1 MLDGIR
7 ILLNTGIDP
16 RLLNESQKTALADAN
31 FHPDILAVF
40 LQHCIQLISQ
50 ADTEGLVRMLQIG
63 ISVNSLDRTDSQQ
76 NTLLHWACH
85 FAQPACVRLLL
96 ERSAN
101 PNVANRDGVTPLHL
115 CLIKADLELVRL
127 LIQYGANPSVY
138 VKQGP
143 YADKNGF
150 DLCSLSDKS
159 VQLMQL
165 ISQQHHQQSQHQLYS
180 QPTQMSAASS
190 TSPSVANGSDSGAT
204 AAAASAVAVPADEA
218 RARPMNGSDFAKD
231 SVLDRAFWPR
241 PQQSQLLIG
250 QHFRL
255 PVGQQQQQP
264 LVLSLNHQDGEPAL
278 HWLAGRLAQF
288 RPRTLVVAK
297 PVQGVSLEI
306 GHRVCRGRPEG
317 YYLEVTSSGIRLL
330 AADARGLFNGAA
342 VLSSLLTVCA
352 EISMGL
358 VPGIRVWDWPTTLVR
373 GVLVD
378 CSSGLLPRPEALISV
393 AESAACMRA
402 NQLHLFFRLGSTAH
416 ACPYAQ
422 EDLRRVV
429 RSAQELCLTPVLAI
443 DIGIAVSD
451 LTQVQSQADVLLGA
465 FPPNCPL
472 HLGPRLSAHLAQ
484 GPEQEAPVWLGL
496 GRQHLYL
503 ASSGFSLPPWLQ
515 KLPIT
520 CIDHCLPR
528 DRPEDR
534 ATYLHSALPEFVLA
548 PATGAWLSFTGC
560 HSLQRTRLC
569 PVEPDAF
576 PESKISTAL
585 QAYRWNI
592 WTPALCNNN
601 NRVRCQFAKA
611 ASDGALRS
619 LGANK
624 GRTAGRV
631 RGAGVSQQ
639 TVDVAPSPRLSPPH
653 LLHRLR
659 TVGLGADSVTCQL
672 ESPTAQQVART
683 GQAGA
688 MVERR
693 VGDSLVA
700 DLEDGAQQASVRRV
714 DLSLERDGLDHRLEQ
729 RRPLAVR
736 TKGSPGKSLATPQ
749 ILADVGNQT
758 AEVDELLTSWKLT
771 RLSVSASAED
781 CSLGVVRHAFV
792 PLLSRLIKSNVC
804 CDGRF
809 IDSDE
814 PVSEH
819 SGTTDIA
826 TATTLTNTTGNVDQA
841 YSLAKSLTSLPG
853 LSGVVSCDWDGG
865 GIGPHLLTSLPVHAV
880 TLGLAWNP
888 AVLNNGAADDSS
900 AVAGAASR
908 WLPEPLAKLEP
919 AESAVS
925 QADKPSPFQALFCG
939 LLPDQ
944 EIELRPVPKLHLKSP
959 GEGTPEERLIGFTA
973 ELALLCYHMLAK
985 PMASPAQRT
994 DCANRVIKLK
1004 QAARPAWAGVY
1015 LSTQHLNT
1023 ALATFD
1029 TLVSRL
1035 LNSVDLPDI

>member
-1 MLDGIR
+1 MDSSLESLFLQMKKCIVECRSDILRVMLSTVESADQEKLQKLMQYTTNEGSLLHIACQQKMLDGIR

-50 ADTEGLVRMLQIG
+50 ANTEGLVRMLQIG

-165 ISQQHHQQSQHQLYS
+165 ISQQHHQQSQQQLYS

-204 AAAASAVAVPADEA
+204 AAAASAVAAPADEA
-218 RARPMNGSDFAKD
+218 RARPMNG
-231 SVLDRAFWPR
+231 
-241 PQQSQLLIG
+241 
-250 QHFRL
+250 
-255 PVGQQQQQP
+255 
-264 LVLSLNHQDGEPAL
+264 
-278 HWLAGRLAQF
+278 
-288 RPRTLVVAK
+288 TLVVAK

-330 AADARGLFNGAA
+330 AADVRGLFNGAA

-373 GVLVD
+373 GVLID

-465 FPPNCPL
+465 FPPNCPM

-569 PVEPDAF
+569 P
-576 PESKISTAL
+576 
-585 QAYRWNI
+585 
-592 WTPALCNNN
+592 
-601 NRVRCQFAKA
+601 
-611 ASDGALRS
+611 
-619 LGANK
+619 
-624 GRTAGRV
+624 
-631 RGAGVSQQ
+631 
-639 TVDVAPSPRLSPPH
+639 
-653 LLHRLR
+653 
-659 TVGLGADSVTCQL
+659 
-672 ESPTAQQVART
+672 
-683 GQAGA
+683 
-688 MVERR
+688 
-693 VGDSLVA
+693 
-700 DLEDGAQQASVRRV
+700 
-714 DLSLERDGLDHRLEQ
+714 
-729 RRPLAVR
+729 
-736 TKGSPGKSLATPQ
+736 
-749 ILADVGNQT
+749 
-758 AEVDELLTSWKLT
+758 
-771 RLSVSASAED
+771 
-781 CSLGVVRHAFV
+781 
-792 PLLSRLIKSNVC
+792 
-804 CDGRF
+804 
-809 IDSDE
+809 
-814 PVSEH
+814 
-819 SGTTDIA
+819 
-826 TATTLTNTTGNVDQA
+826 
-841 YSLAKSLTSLPG
+841 
-853 LSGVVSCDWDGG
+853 
-865 GIGPHLLTSLPVHAV
+865 
-880 TLGLAWNP
+880 
-888 AVLNNGAADDSS
+888 
-900 AVAGAASR
+900 
-908 WLPEPLAKLEP
+908 
-919 AESAVS
+919 
-925 QADKPSPFQALFCG
+925 
-939 LLPDQ
+939 
-944 EIELRPVPKLHLKSP
+944 
-959 GEGTPEERLIGFTA
+959 
-973 ELALLCYHMLAK
+973 
-985 PMASPAQRT
+985 
-994 DCANRVIKLK
+994 
-1004 QAARPAWAGVY
+1004 
-1015 LSTQHLNT
+1015 
-1023 ALATFD
+1023 
-1029 TLVSRL
+1029 
-1035 LNSVDLPDI
+1035 

>member
-1 MLDGIR
+1 MDSSLESLFLQMKKCIVECRSDILRVMLSTVESADQEKLQKLMQYTTNEGSLLHIACQQKMLDGIR

-569 PVEPDAF
+569 P
-576 PESKISTAL
+576 
-585 QAYRWNI
+585 
-592 WTPALCNNN
+592 
-601 NRVRCQFAKA
+601 
-611 ASDGALRS
+611 G
-619 LGANK
+619 
-624 GRTAGRV
+624 
-631 RGAGVSQQ
+631 
-639 TVDVAPSPRLSPPH
+639 
-653 LLHRLR
+653 
-659 TVGLGADSVTCQL
+659 
-672 ESPTAQQVART
+672 
-683 GQAGA
+683 
-688 MVERR
+688 
-693 VGDSLVA
+693 
-700 DLEDGAQQASVRRV
+700 
-714 DLSLERDGLDHRLEQ
+714 
-729 RRPLAVR
+729 
-736 TKGSPGKSLATPQ
+736 
-749 ILADVGNQT
+749 
-758 AEVDELLTSWKLT
+758 
-771 RLSVSASAED
+771 
-781 CSLGVVRHAFV
+781 
-792 PLLSRLIKSNVC
+792 
-804 CDGRF
+804 
-809 IDSDE
+809 
-814 PVSEH
+814 
-819 SGTTDIA
+819 
-826 TATTLTNTTGNVDQA
+826 
-841 YSLAKSLTSLPG
+841 LAKSLTSLPG